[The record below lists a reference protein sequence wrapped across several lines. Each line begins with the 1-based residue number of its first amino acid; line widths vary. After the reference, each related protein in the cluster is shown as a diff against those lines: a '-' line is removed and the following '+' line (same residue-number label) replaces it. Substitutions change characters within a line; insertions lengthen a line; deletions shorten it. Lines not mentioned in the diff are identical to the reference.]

1 MNKDSVLFSLVG
13 VGFGL
18 FFGFA
23 FASWANQ
30 RAAAEPRAAG
40 ESREL
45 PSNAVA
51 EQERMRTQAEEAV
64 RRARENPQ
72 SFDAQMQAAEA
83 LNDAERFDDSI
94 EFLLRANTLQPQNAD
109 AVVALGHVNSNAGN
123 LKVAEK
129 WYTAALQ
136 MRPDDVALRAD
147 LGRLHL
153 LSEPPDL
160 GRATAEL
167 RRALERDPKHEASLQ
182 LLTYALAR
190 QGETDEARSLL
201 ARLEQVNPANEALP
215 RLRQE
220 VGALAPA
227 QSPAAPAGGSKS
239 GP

>member
-1 MNKDSVLFSLVG
+1 MNKDTALFSLVG

-30 RAAAEPRAAG
+30 RAAAEPRTAA
-40 ESREL
+40 ETRQM

-51 EQERMRTQAEEAV
+51 DQERMRTRAEEAAK
-64 RRARENPQ
+64 RARENPQ
-72 SFDAQMQAAEA
+72 SFDAQMEAAQA

-94 EFLLRANTLQPQNAD
+94 EFLLRANTLQPQNVE

-136 MRPDDVALRAD
+136 MKPDDVPLRAD

-153 LSEPPDL
+153 LAEPPDY
-160 GRATAEL
+160 GRAAAEL
-167 RRALERDPKHEASLQ
+167 RRALERDPSHEASLQ

-190 QGETDEARSLL
+190 QGETREARSTL
-201 ARLEQVNPANEALP
+201 AKLEQVNPANEALP

-220 VGALAPA
+220 VEAPAPA
-227 QSPAAPAGGSKS
+227 QSPAAPSGGGKS